1 MSQANPSKLRKAL
14 KRQWLYVSIAV
25 GITLF
30 GFVLFSN
37 RGIVQRIS
45 LENKKRK
52 MQTEILQSK
61 YQRDSLQRNIEKL
74 HSDTLLIEQIAR
86 EKYGMI
92 KQGETVFIVE

>member
-1 MSQANPSKLRKAL
+1 
-14 KRQWLYVSIAV
+14 
-25 GITLF
+25 
-30 GFVLFSN
+30 
-37 RGIVQRIS
+37 
-45 LENKKRK
+45 